1 VSTRRTFS
9 LLVRLT
15 LAGHIGIRPQLDLM
29 SLGYS
34 SGIRRASTWA
44 WTVRHHR
51 SALARDKRVIRLKY
65 GLPLSKTHS
74 PCQRHLY
81 QPFEKGWLT
90 LGWRTRCHHERLK
103 ERRSGHFQRTRDGH
117 QLSDEASR
125 RKRLSS
131 LIGGH
136 PRGNRRFFD
145 SFESNVSLSMDDL
158 LASVGTTPLLGLVRA
173 TGQSGPTDARRP
185 KRGYQPI
192 LLVWVL
198 AKRSISDHSTWIER
212 SLHPICLL

>member
-1 VSTRRTFS
+1 
-9 LLVRLT
+9 
-15 LAGHIGIRPQLDLM
+15 
-29 SLGYS
+29 
-34 SGIRRASTWA
+34 
-44 WTVRHHR
+44 
-51 SALARDKRVIRLKY
+51 
-65 GLPLSKTHS
+65 
-74 PCQRHLY
+74 
-81 QPFEKGWLT
+81 
-90 LGWRTRCHHERLK
+90 
-103 ERRSGHFQRTRDGH
+103 
-117 QLSDEASR
+117 
-125 RKRLSS
+125 LSS